1 MTADVTG
8 RDTHIIAKA
17 LVYAVQAIDALPE
30 RNRENS
36 DQADMNHLLH
46 AIVDSDVELEMF
58 IQGAR
63 RHLTLGSGIE

>member
-8 RDTHIIAKA
+8 RDRRIIAKA
-17 LVYAVQAIDALPE
+17 LVYAIQAIDALPE

-36 DQADMNHLLH
+36 DQADMNRLLH
-46 AIVDSDVELEMF
+46 AIVDSDVDLEIF

-63 RHLTLGSGIE
+63 RHLTAGNGSE